1 MFLAL
6 RLREPSRGAQE
17 RKAIGANK
25 DAIYL
30 EEHPPSYSEGWRMA
44 WKIGVL
50 RRIFASMP
58 FLTIAFVGF
67 NSLNIIFLEEIFS
80 LDVRERAIFTA
91 ALAPLSIIGLVIGAR
106 ISGRLIE
113 RDPGLVLRFLALTS
127 VIIGGLAA
135 VYALSINLAMAFIS
149 AALIIIGGAVLGPG
163 ILVVLSM
170 AAPPRAR
177 SMVFSISSLW
187 ILPGLLILPL
197 V

>member
-1 MFLAL
+1 
-6 RLREPSRGAQE
+6 
-17 RKAIGANK
+17 
-25 DAIYL
+25 
-30 EEHPPSYSEGWRMA
+30 MA

-67 NSLNIIFLEEIFS
+67 NSLNILFLEEIFS

-113 RDPGLVLRFLALTS
+113 RAPGLVLRFLALTS

-135 VYALSINLAMAFIS
+135 VYALSIYLTIAFIS
-149 AALIIIGGAVLGPG
+149 AALIFIG
-163 ILVVLSM
+163 
-170 AAPPRAR
+170 
-177 SMVFSISSLW
+177 
-187 ILPGLLILPL
+187 
-197 V
+197 